1 MKIIN
6 NPQNINTTNYEE
18 LKQKDEIKT
27 KILKFLAYKK
37 RTEQEVRNKFKQEV
51 NEDILEEIIEY
62 LKEAKYIDDKEYI
75 RKTINN
81 FMALKNL
88 SIREIEYKLY
98 SKGIKKEDI
107 EDYIYENKEEL
118 NQYEMKSARNIAN
131 KKITS
136 LELEEIKQYLMKKGY
151 KRENI
156 AIALEDI

>member
-1 MKIIN
+1 MKKGVKMY
-6 NPQNINTTNYEE
+6 TVEE
-18 LKQKDEIKT
+18 FDKEKT
-27 KILKFLAYKK
+27 KVLKYVLYKK
-37 RTEQEVRNKFKQEV
+37 RSENEIRKKFEREIEE
-51 NEDILEEIIEY
+51 NLLEDIIAY

-118 NQYEMKSARNIAN
+118 NQYEIKSASNIAN
-131 KKITS
+131 KKVTS

-151 KRENI
+151 KKENI
-156 AIALEDI
+156 TIALEDI

>member
-1 MKIIN
+1 MY
-6 NPQNINTTNYEE
+6 TVEE
-18 LKQKDEIKT
+18 FDKEKT
-27 KILKFLAYKK
+27 KVLKYVLYKK
-37 RTEQEVRNKFKQEV
+37 RSENEIRKKFENQIEE
-51 NEDILEEIIEY
+51 NLLEDIIAY

-118 NQYEMKSARNIAN
+118 NQYEIKSASNIAN
-131 KKITS
+131 KKVTS

-151 KRENI
+151 KKENI
-156 AIALEDI
+156 TIALEDI